1 MEIRNVLLNL
11 PRFCRHLRSHESAVG
26 VCHGQTE
33 AASVHEGVQGAGRS
47 HRAGERESH
56 RRGGAGT
63 RSDGDGAA
71 ELGAAGGDRC
81 RPGGAGRAHDRG
93 AGGTRAAAA
102 REPDAADGAGHPKKS
117 NGLLREGESVR
128 FRFIAAEKAVFP
140 VRVLCRTLKVSRAGF
155 YAWQAR
161 PSAPRARADE
171 RLGLEIAA
179 IHAETRQRYGSPRIH
194 AELGERGC
202 RTGRKRVARLMRV
215 RGLAA
220 RRRRLVSGHDAVA
233 TSVSHRPQRPGAA
246 IRAYWA
252 GPGVGHRHHLH
263 SDGRGLAYLAV
274 ILDLCS
280 RFAVGWAMNERITDD
295 LTLDALGMALARRR
309 PPRGLLH
316 HSDRGSQYASGDY
329 QRMLAQHGIVCS
341 MSRRGDCWDNAV
353 AGSFFATLKVELVHD
368 AAWSTRAAAR
378 SELFDYL
385 EPFYNGRRRHSALG
399 YLSPRAFE
407 QQREYEALAT

>member
-1 MEIRNVLLNL
+1 MGEPLQTKGGRFLTDKSAFVLRGRP
-11 PRFCRHLRSHESAVG
+11 PRGNDGFG
-26 VCHGQTE
+26 
-33 AASVHEGVQGAGRS
+33 
-47 HRAGERESH
+47 
-56 RRGGAGT
+56 GGAGT

-202 RTGRKRVARLMRV
+202 RTGRKRVAR
-215 RGLAA
+215 
-220 RRRRLVSGHDAVA
+220 
-233 TSVSHRPQRPGAA
+233 
-246 IRAYWA
+246 
-252 GPGVGHRHHLH
+252 
-263 SDGRGLAYLAV
+263 
-274 ILDLCS
+274 
-280 RFAVGWAMNERITDD
+280 
-295 LTLDALGMALARRR
+295 
-309 PPRGLLH
+309 
-316 HSDRGSQYASGDY
+316 
-329 QRMLAQHGIVCS
+329 
-341 MSRRGDCWDNAV
+341 
-353 AGSFFATLKVELVHD
+353 
-368 AAWSTRAAAR
+368 R
-378 SELFDYL
+378 SE
-385 EPFYNGRRRHSALG
+385 ER
-399 YLSPRAFE
+399 
-407 QQREYEALAT
+407 